1 MRSSNTPS
9 IYRPDLGVVAV
20 EYLEG
25 EAMSNIGL
33 QIMPPFPCD
42 EQGGVFPVIP
52 AKALLSV
59 EDTSRAPRGTY
70 NRGDW
75 AYEEGKYATRE
86 NGWEEPIDDRERKL
100 FERRAPGQGDFIAT
114 RRAMG
119 IIVRNQERRIA
130 NKIFNAVNFTAHA
143 VTNEWDDA
151 ANATPI
157 DDVTTGKLAFREQC
171 GMPPNALVI
180 SYTTFERLRRVAQIV
195 DLLKYT
201 FPGLDINS
209 VGAAELARIFNV
221 PRILV
226 GGAIYDSAGKG
237 LSVDITDIWDNE
249 YAALLRVA
257 TDQLDLI
264 EPCVGRTFV
273 WTQDSAEEP
282 IVEQYREENRR
293 SDIFRVRHDSDE
305 CLLRSYDPDGNVV
318 SDIAAKCVYLFS
330 NITTK

>member
-33 QIMPPFPCD
+33 QIMPPFPVD
-42 EQGGVFPVIP
+42 EQSAVFPVIP

-59 EDTSRAPRGTY
+59 EDTSRAPRGRY

-75 AYEEGKYATRE
+75 EYEEGKYATRE
-86 NGWEEPIDDRERKL
+86 NGWEEPIDDTERKL
-100 FERRAPGQGDFIAT
+100 FERRAPGQGDFIAVK
-114 RRAMG
+114 RAMG

-130 NKIFNAVNFTAHA
+130 SKLFNTSNFTAHA

-171 GMPPNALVI
+171 GMLPNGLVI
-180 SYTTFERLRRVAQIV
+180 SYTTLERLRRSAQIV
-195 DLLKYT
+195 DLIKYT

-209 VGAAELARIFNV
+209 VGAAELARVFNV
-221 PRILV
+221 PRVLV
-226 GGAIYDSAGKG
+226 GGGIYDSKGKG

-249 YAALLRVA
+249 YAALVRTA
-257 TDQLDLI
+257 TDRLDII

-273 WTQDSAEEP
+273 WTEDSAQEP
-282 IVEQYREENRR
+282 IVEQYREEQSR

-305 CLLRSYDPDGNVV
+305 CLLKSYDSDGNVV
-318 SDIAAKCVYLFS
+318 SNIAANCVYLFS

>member
-1 MRSSNTPS
+1 MRASNTPT
-9 IYRPDLGVVAV
+9 IYRPDLGVVAM
-20 EYLEG
+20 EYLDG
-25 EAMSNIGL
+25 EATSNIGL
-33 QIMPPFPCD
+33 QIMPPFPVD
-42 EQGGVFPVIP
+42 EQSSTFPVIP
-52 AKALLSV
+52 AKALLSI
-59 EDTSRAPRGTY
+59 EDTARAPRGKY

-75 AYEEGKYATRE
+75 TYEEGKYATRE
-86 NGWEEPIDDRERKL
+86 NGWEEPIDDGERKL
-100 FERRAPGQGDFIAT
+100 FERRVPGQGDFIAT

-143 VTNEWDDA
+143 VTNEWDDS

-171 GMPPNALVI
+171 GMLPNALVI
-180 SYTTFERLRRVAQIV
+180 AYTTMEKLRRDAQIV
-195 DLLKYT
+195 DLIKYT

-209 VGAAELARIFNV
+209 VGASELARIFNV
-221 PRILV
+221 PRVLV
-226 GGAIYDSAGKG
+226 GGAVYDSKGKG
-237 LSVDITDIWDNE
+237 LSVDITDIWNDE
-249 YAALLRVA
+249 YAALLRIA
-257 TDQLDLI
+257 TDRLDII

-273 WTQDSAEEP
+273 WAQDSAAEP
-282 IVEQYREENRR
+282 IVEQYRDETSR

-305 CLLRSYDPDGNVV
+305 SLLRSYDQDGNVV

>member
-9 IYRPDLGVVAV
+9 IYRPDLGVVAM

-33 QIMPPFPCD
+33 QIMPPFAVD
-42 EQGGVFPVIP
+42 EQSSGFPVIP
-52 AKALLSV
+52 AKALLAV
-59 EDTSRAPRGTY
+59 EDTSRAPRGQY

-75 AYEEGKYATRE
+75 EYEEGKYATRE

-119 IIVRNQERRIA
+119 IIVRNQERRVA
-130 NKIFNAVNFTAHA
+130 GKLFNASNFTAHA
-143 VTNEWDDA
+143 VTNEWDDP

-171 GMPPNALVI
+171 GMLPNGLVM
-180 SYTTFERLRRVAQIV
+180 SYTTLERLRRVAQIV
-195 DLLKYT
+195 DLLKFT
-201 FPGLDINS
+201 FPGIDINS
-209 VGAAELARIFNV
+209 VGAAEVARIFNV
-221 PRILV
+221 PRVLV

-237 LSVDITDIWDNE
+237 LPVNVTDIWDNE
-249 YAALLRVA
+249 YAALVRIATERV
-257 TDQLDLI
+257 DLL
-264 EPCVGRTFV
+264 EPCVGRTFI
-273 WTQDSAEEP
+273 WTEDSAAEP
-282 IVEQYREENRR
+282 IVEQYRDETRR
-293 SDIFRVRHDSDE
+293 SDVFRVRHDSDE
-305 CLLRSYDPDGNVV
+305 CLLKSYDENGNVV
-318 SDIAAKCVYLFS
+318 SNISAKCVYLFS